1 MAFTDT
7 ESSLLKRE
15 HLDASVEFQY
25 VEFSGEVSIV
35 FLPLTNE
42 NEDDFEDNNEKLLDF
57 SLVKNPDEN
66 LW

>member
-25 VEFSGEVSIV
+25 VEFCGEVSIV

-42 NEDDFEDNNEKLLDF
+42 NEDDFEDNSEKLLDF
-57 SLVKNPDEN
+57 SLVQNPDEN
-66 LW
+66 FW